1 MAAQTKTMH
10 QIRQILDL
18 HHRGHGSKKIVKLTG
33 TARNTVRTYL
43 REHGARQSAVMH
55 FQHRPGEQLMIDYTG
70 DKMHWVDPV
79 AAWHDY
85 IAEPTLADV
94 ILDRLLANAHRFELK
109 GESLRKKTTT
119 KTQ

>member
-43 REHGARQSAVMH
+43 RDAKA
-55 FQHRPGEQLMIDYTG
+55 TG
-70 DKMHWVDPV
+70 LSFE
-79 AAWHDY
+79 A
-85 IAEPTLADV
+85 
-94 ILDRLLANAHRFELK
+94 LLALDDAALTALLHGHTAPCNTLEDR
-109 GESLRKKTTT
+109 
-119 KTQ
+119 